1 MSLWMPLRPR
11 APGTP
16 ALHQNWTKKD
26 CKILQKLIR
35 RLIHVK
41 SSMPNCNQLNNFN
54 AFHRISMHLTW
65 SGSFRIDT
73 ISLQSSGRWNHWS
86 LGVSRFAPF
95 ARVGL
100 YRGKWHARTP
110 AIWVEC
116 HQWQEGD
123 PCPSRT
129 SRTSGVWCW
138 EVCFRFSRV
147 FGNIFSCFGEFTM
160 GHQGG
165 HQSILPQ
172 ATSWL
177 ELAYCDHC
185 GRQLAEAADQLGVGF
200 PIDPMFS
207 NGCHVICQET
217 ISRQFC
223 CVRFWENTTLRSP
236 RSRSTSEH
244 VGARRVCSSCKR
256 KEYVLP
262 ASCLTC
268 RAVPATCAWYSAC
281 PNFCFQEVTKLEIHT
296 SRHQV
301 SPRFQ
306 HVSTLH
312 SEF

>member
-1 MSLWMPLRPR
+1 MESLVLRSLSVC
-11 APGTP
+11 AFCQSG
-16 ALHQNWTKKD
+16 ALQREMTRQNPSN
-26 CKILQKLIR
+26 LGG
-35 RLIHVK
+35 V
-41 SSMPNCNQLNNFN
+41 SSMT
-54 AFHRISMHLTW
+54 RR
-65 SGSFRIDT
+65 GSLSKPDKPDKWG
-73 ISLQSSGRWNHWS
+73 LV
-86 LGVSRFAPF
+86 LGSVFPVFPF
-95 ARVGL
+95 
-100 YRGKWHARTP
+100 
-110 AIWVEC
+110 
-116 HQWQEGD
+116 
-123 PCPSRT
+123 
-129 SRTSGVWCW
+129 
-138 EVCFRFSRV
+138 

-200 PIDPMFS
+200 PIDLMFS

-301 SPRFQ
+301 SPWFQ